1 MLPFLSLF
9 ECPLLFHLL
18 VLNSILYSFLIILC
32 HISCLFIIYMTYGNP
47 TISLLPYLLL
57 VIFIIILVFFI
68 FNKHIYYPKSLWK
81 IKMVM
86 RIFILVDNAV
96 VCSFPQQD
104 ALQLDPWFYLL
115 VLRLLLQLFS
125 F

>member
-1 MLPFLSLF
+1 MSPVIDFYHEGAMHRMGVETS
-9 ECPLLFHLL
+9 
-18 VLNSILYSFLIILC
+18 YSFLIILC
-32 HISCLFIIYMTYGNP
+32 HISYLFIIYMTYGNP

-86 RIFILVDNAV
+86 RIFILVDNVV

-115 VLRLLLQLFS
+115 VLRLLSQLFS

>member
-57 VIFIIILVFFI
+57 VTFIIILVFFI

-86 RIFILVDNAV
+86 RIFILVDNVV

-115 VLRLLLQLFS
+115 VLRLLSQLFS

>member
-18 VLNSILYSFLIILC
+18 VLNSITYSFLIILC
-32 HISCLFIIYMTYGNP
+32 HISCIFIIYMTYGNP

-86 RIFILVDNAV
+86 RIFILVDNVV

-115 VLRLLLQLFS
+115 VLRLLSQLFS